1 MSGYLF
7 CLWRGAAAVI
17 RGQVSTG
24 WRVAHQSASV
34 LVQGAGWP
42 SCGGHT
48 SGPLRGRWALRARA
62 RAALGEFAATFG
74 AQRGGFVAAAWG
86 ARGGFWVLRRFAPV
100 HPKPAAL
107 SRHAVKLHR
116 YAARCTRATPRSLP
130 ACRLPPV
137 LHPVRQPLP
146 ASRAIVASQG
156 YAPTQNPLQR
166 LRHLR
171 CGSGRNVAGWSV
183 SASGASPS
191 SHAAPDPSAAAA
203 FATYAGFVLRRRHK
217 TAAPRP
223 KSRRDLAERSA
234 SASAQRPPAAKRP

>member
-1 MSGYLF
+1 MCGYLF
-7 CLWRGAAAVI
+7 CLLRGGAAVI
-17 RGQVSTG
+17 RGQFSTS
-24 WRVAHQSASV
+24 WRVAHQSIGV

-42 SCGGHT
+42 SFGGHT
-48 SGPLRGRWALRARA
+48 SGPLRGRWARGARA
-62 RAALGEFAATFG
+62 RAALGEVAATFG
-74 AQRGGFVAAAWG
+74 ARRGGFVAAAWG

-107 SRHAVKLHR
+107 SRHAGSLHR
-116 YAARCTRATPRSLP
+116 YVARCARATPRSLP

-146 ASRAIVASQG
+146 AARAIVASQG

-171 CGSGRNVAGWSV
+171 YGAGRNVAGWSV
-183 SASGASPS
+183 SASGTSPS
-191 SHAAPDPSAAAA
+191 SHAAPDPYASAA

-223 KSRRDLAERSA
+223 KSRRDIAERSA

>member
-1 MSGYLF
+1 MRQLR
-7 CLWRGAAAVI
+7 CTR
-17 RGQVSTG
+17 STTS
-24 WRVAHQSASV
+24 HQSGGASV
-34 LVQGAGWP
+34 PGAGWP

-48 SGPLRGRWALRARA
+48 SGPLRGQWGQRARV
-62 RAALGEFAATFG
+62 RAALGEIAAGFG

-86 ARGGFWVLRRFAPV
+86 ARGDFLRATAFGMRGAERAPHLGTRPQKTATLRASAVVCLRFVGRCARPT
-100 HPKPAAL
+100 PRQPPAL
-107 SRHAVKLHR
+107 S
-116 YAARCTRATPRSLP
+116 
-130 ACRLPPV
+130 LPPV

-146 ASRAIVASQG
+146 AARAIVASQG

-171 CGSGRNVAGWSV
+171 YGAGRNVAGWSV

-191 SHAAPDPSAAAA
+191 SHAAPDPSATAA

>member
-1 MSGYLF
+1 MRSNSY
-7 CLWRGAAAVI
+7 
-17 RGQVSTG
+17 
-24 WRVAHQSASV
+24 
-34 LVQGAGWP
+34 AG
-42 SCGGHT
+42 
-48 SGPLRGRWALRARA
+48 
-62 RAALGEFAATFG
+62 FG

-86 ARGGFWVLRRFAPV
+86 ARGDFLRATAFGMRGAERAP
-100 HPKPAAL
+100 HLGTRPQKTATL

-146 ASRAIVASQG
+146 AARAIVASQG

-171 CGSGRNVAGWSV
+171 YGSGRNVAGWSV
-183 SASGASPS
+183 SASGTSPS
-191 SHAAPDPSAAAA
+191 SHAAPDPSASAA

-234 SASAQRPPAAKRP
+234 SASAQRPPAAQRP